1 MIFIINIVSMSP
13 KRNNK
18 LLDNQTSEIIHDIEL
33 GESDTGKGANQ
44 IGSLQ
49 KLGDNGYDSHCRSFF
64 SLLKNVWCCSTIP
77 KRCRK

>member
-1 MIFIINIVSMSP
+1 MAHNYYWLLLQHQERYSKVYNFIQYMIFIINIVSMSP

-49 KLGDNGYDSHCRSFF
+49 KLGDNG
-64 SLLKNVWCCSTIP
+64 
-77 KRCRK
+77 